1 MRVCS
6 AAAGERCRF
15 DIAWIWGTL
24 VLVLTGC
31 VGYQPAPL
39 ELQRSADQFAGRRLD
54 SVQFRD
60 ELTRVLPQAVTSWP
74 PQQWDRGEL
83 LAVALVSNPQ
93 LAVARAE
100 VNAALA
106 HQVTAAEKPNPDLTL
121 QSEYSRQE
129 MHPWLYGLSLNWLL
143 LSTQRLRLQ
152 EETARLGTL
161 NMRLKLME
169 QTWAIRRELVAAL
182 SDWEGTRRRL
192 ALLQELAGAQDRL
205 IVLEQKRVSA
215 GEDPPSEFV
224 TAEQA
229 RIEIEQQLAQIR
241 AAVEV
246 AEAAA
251 ARALGFPP
259 QTLDGVTFTW
269 ADWGAPPP
277 VGEEERR
284 EARERALLSRADL
297 GVAIG
302 EYAIAETGLKLA
314 VARQYPQFTLGP
326 GYYWDHG
333 IAKFPLDVGFTLPI
347 NRNKGEIAEARAAR
361 ELAGKRL
368 LALQAD
374 IFGEIAAAERA
385 EASARASTDSAEGQL
400 ETARR
405 QAAQVD
411 LSLRLGA
418 SDQREQVGAKVLT
431 LRAELEVLESRSQ
444 LQAARN
450 SLEDVLHA
458 PLSGP
463 ELGLAQSSYREPA
476 GAGS

>member
-1 MRVCS
+1 MTWVALS
-6 AAAGERCRF
+6 SV
-15 DIAWIWGTL
+15 WGTL
-24 VLVLTGC
+24 VLGALTGC

-39 ELQRSADQFAGRRLD
+39 ELQRSADEFAARRIDAVEL
-54 SVQFRD
+54 RD
-60 ELTRVLPQAVTSWP
+60 ELMRVLPRAAASWP

-83 LAVALVSNPQ
+83 LAVALVRNPQ
-93 LAVARAE
+93 ISIAQAE
-100 VNAALA
+100 VSAALA
-106 HQVTAAEKPNPDLTL
+106 HQVTAAEIPNPDLTL

-152 EETARLGTL
+152 QETARLGTL
-161 NMRLKLME
+161 NMGLNLME
-169 QTWAIRRELVAAL
+169 QTWAVRRELVRAL

-192 ALLQELAGAQDRL
+192 VLLQQLAVAQERL
-205 IVLEQKRVSA
+205 VILEQKRVSA

-229 RIEIEQQLAQIR
+229 RLEIEQQLSQVR

-246 AEAAA
+246 AEAAT
-251 ARALGFPP
+251 ARALGLPP
-259 QTLDGVTFTW
+259 QTLDDVIFTW
-269 ADWGAPPP
+269 TEWGAPPP
-277 VGEEERR
+277 AREEDRR
-284 EARERALLSRADL
+284 GARERALLSRADL

-302 EYAIAETGLKLA
+302 DYAIAETGLKLA
-314 VARQYPQFTLGP
+314 VARQYPQLTLGP

-333 IAKFPLDVGFTLPI
+333 IAKFPLDIGFTLPV
-347 NRNKGEIAEARAAR
+347 NRNRGEIAEARAAR

-374 IFGEIAAAERA
+374 ISGEIAAAERA

-400 ETARR
+400 ETARH

-418 SDQREQVGAKVLT
+418 SDLRDQVGAEVLA

-450 SLEDVLHA
+450 NLEDVLHA

-463 ELGLAQSSYREPA
+463 ELELARSALREPA

>member
-1 MRVCS
+1 MTWVALS
-6 AAAGERCRF
+6 SV
-15 DIAWIWGTL
+15 WGTL
-24 VLVLTGC
+24 VLGALTGC

-39 ELQRSADQFAGRRLD
+39 ELQRSADEFAARRIDAVEL
-54 SVQFRD
+54 RD
-60 ELTRVLPQAVTSWP
+60 ELMRVLPQAAASWP

-83 LAVALVSNPQ
+83 LAVALVRNPQ
-93 LAVARAE
+93 ISIARAE
-100 VNAALA
+100 VSAALA
-106 HQVTAAEKPNPDLTL
+106 HQTTAAEIPNPDLTL

-152 EETARLGTL
+152 QETARLGTL
-161 NMRLKLME
+161 NMGLKLME
-169 QTWAIRRELVAAL
+169 QTWAVRRELVRAL

-192 ALLQELAGAQDRL
+192 VLLKQLAVAQERL
-205 IVLEQKRVSA
+205 VILEQKRVSA

-224 TAEQA
+224 LAEQA
-229 RIEIEQQLAQIR
+229 RIEIEQQLSQVR

-246 AEAAA
+246 AEAAT
-251 ARALGFPP
+251 ARALGLPL
-259 QTLDGVTFTW
+259 QTLDDVTFTW
-269 ADWGAPPP
+269 TEWGAPPP
-277 VGEEERR
+277 AREEDRR
-284 EARERALLSRADL
+284 GARERALLSRADL

-302 EYAIAETGLKLA
+302 DYAITETGLQLA
-314 VARQYPQFTLGP
+314 VARQYPQLTLGP

-333 IAKFPLDVGFTLPI
+333 IAKFPLDIGFTLPV
-347 NRNKGEIAEARAAR
+347 NRNRGEIAEARAAR
-361 ELAGKRL
+361 ELAGKRV

-374 IFGEIAAAERA
+374 ISGEIAAAERA

-400 ETARR
+400 ETARH

-418 SDQREQVGAKVLT
+418 SDLRDQVGAEVLA
-431 LRAELEVLESRSQ
+431 LRAEVEVLESRSQ

-450 SLEDVLHA
+450 NLEDALHA

-463 ELGLAQSSYREPA
+463 ELELARSALREPA